1 MKRSRSLSPKGFSR
15 ESEELKKLK
24 IAEKQNEHL
33 EKTLQIK
40 VNAIKPYKPRPTC
53 LKPAGLHLV
62 KNSSVIE
69 LGVFH

>member
-15 ESEELKKLK
+15 ESEWLKKLK
-24 IAEKQNEHL
+24 IAEKQIEHL

-53 LKPAGLHLV
+53 LNPALLHLV
-62 KNSSVIE
+62 ENSSLIE
-69 LGVFH
+69 LRAFH